1 MQKTSQTT
9 KVRSVKSGNAIRAI
23 NPGNPY
29 DLATM
34 QAAGQGGRTFA
45 LRQQLPQVQHE
56 AGAESEQSLWQKSKS
71 CFFDQSPKRSDKTQ
85 FKNECLFRF
94 IQETLSPEK
103 TKARNASKCLFKK
116 QNLYMFPW
124 ICPLP
129 CMKKIYGI
137 DNGSH
142 PENKI
147 DHQPPKVFGKTIL
160 CFAYMSP
167 VTSIVNRKLPEK
179 T

>member
-1 MQKTSQTT
+1 MIWRPCKQLGREGAPLLCGSSCHKSNMKPGQRVNNLFGKNQNHVSSIKVQKGQT
-9 KVRSVKSGNAIRAI
+9 KHSLKMNVCFGSFKKLSH
-23 NPGNPY
+23 
-29 DLATM
+29 LKK
-34 QAAGQGGRTFA
+34 QK
-45 LRQQLPQVQHE
+45 HE
-56 AGAESEQSLWQKSKS
+56 
-71 CFFDQSPKRSDKTQ
+71 TH
-85 FKNECLFRF
+85 
-94 IQETLSPEK
+94 
-103 TKARNASKCLFKK
+103 RNASLKK

-129 CMKKIYGI
+129 CMKKIHGI

-142 PENKI
+142 RENKL
-147 DHQPPKVFGKTIL
+147 DHQPTKIFGKTIL